1 MHIIYKLHISPL
13 LGFVMQFFSVTMYLL
28 FSLTVSFKEHKFL
41 NLDEFQFV
49 NIFSFMAHAYGV
61 RL

>member
-1 MHIIYKLHISPL
+1 MYNLYISPL
-13 LGFVMQFFSVTMYLL
+13 LGFVMQFFPHHVSSI
-28 FSLTVSFKEHKFL
+28 FIILTVSFEEHKFL

-49 NIFSFMAHAYGV
+49 NVFSYMAHDYGV